1 MDEYE
6 RFSQE
11 AKIAKRETT
20 DANGFRAFDVM
31 SGRLVFRCG
40 GLLRGLVN
48 RCQAISDTGKNNW
61 LGVV

>member
-11 AKIAKRETT
+11 AKIAKRETN

-40 GLLRGLVN
+40 GLLRGLVTV
-48 RCQAISDTGKNNW
+48 AK
-61 LGVV
+61 L